1 VGQSTP
7 PILYGRA
14 WVSFQLVERRRVPY
28 EDAKSE
34 LEFELKHQRPVLPDI
49 GNYRNSLAR
58 QVKAEIL
65 PGMAR

>member
-1 VGQSTP
+1 
-7 PILYGRA
+7 
-14 WVSFQLVERRRVPY
+14 VSY